1 MGVFPFCIHRLTPVA
16 PAPRRLCVG
25 FLRGAVCERD
35 QLVAGTGP
43 RCATGRPR
51 WPRWPRNR
59 GNGEEF
65 SPWNSR
71 KFGEVW
77 IQFFFSIL
85 DDIGSCP
92 SQWLKLPFFGE
103 DWVNSPFFERK
114 VRVRLSSA
122 DLKEPSLLYPESTF
136 RNWVPVTEWVT
147 SMFSCWT
154 SSLLY
159 Q

>member
-25 FLRGAVCERD
+25 VSSGRCVRTGSAGCWDWTPMRD
-35 QLVAGTGP
+35 GKAAM
-43 RCATGRPR
+43 ATKP
-51 WPRWPRNR
+51 
-59 GNGEEF
+59 GEWWRIFPLEF
-65 SPWNSR
+65 PKIWGSVNPL
-71 KFGEVW
+71 
-77 IQFFFSIL
+77 FFSIL